1 MSLPRLEFSA
11 ISHHAA
17 KWPLPGRVLL
27 GCALAGLVLVVGD
40 VLYLSSSRERL
51 QALEKQDMALEQ
63 QRLEKV
69 ERVASLEAR
78 THSFEVTQQRFAGL
92 LRSLSVASE
101 VPALLEDVARLG
113 AASGLA
119 MDGIVLLDEQPRPL
133 YIEQPLQMAVTGEY
147 HDLATFLSAMAGL
160 SRLVTV
166 HEVALRTDGEL
177 LRLDLMAKTYRR
189 TSQGAQPDESGPPVE
204 QGPRFVY
211 DSSGLRDPFRSP
223 ALQTSHTR
231 GRLALAPDLT
241 RPRGVLEGLAVEQFQ
256 MVGTLS
262 RGVQK
267 YALLRATSAVYR
279 LEVGD
284 YLGPNHGR
292 VTAIYD
298 DHVELVELFPD
309 ERGAWL
315 ERPQTLLLNV
325 NS

>member
-177 LRLDLMAKTYRR
+177 LRLDLMAKIYRR

-204 QGPRFVY
+204 QGLRFVY
-211 DSSGLRDPFRSP
+211 DSSGLRDPFRPP

-231 GRLALAPDLT
+231 GRRALAPDLT